1 MKEAHSNLQTTEK
14 VQVIVDAQKPGKG
27 QSLSSGGVRDEK
39 TGRIVSQ
46 YDHPREYRAPQRP
59 VVRTQTN
66 TVQRQVVS
74 RRPTQQEIQQ
84 ERRRQFR
91 YDTEMYLAD
100 TARDILINGIFKPVA
115 YAAISKGK
123 ALLTDLLNSDTTL
136 YMDRYSDK
144 QDEPE
149 RDNITEDKSS
159 EGDKI
164 IRFPD
169 KRVG

>member
-1 MKEAHSNLQTTEK
+1 MKEEHSNHQNTEK
-14 VQVIVDAQKPGKG
+14 VQVIVDAQKTEKG
-27 QSLSSGGVRDEK
+27 QSLSSGGVRDDK
-39 TGRIVSQ
+39 TGRIILQ
-46 YDHPREYRAPQRP
+46 YDNPREYKAPQRP
-59 VVRTQTN
+59 TGR
-66 TVQRQVVS
+66 